1 MRALFFT
8 PFAVVAAVL
17 FVTPAARAGQPAPQP
32 LTLTGAI
39 EQALR
44 ANPELV
50 ALRRDY
56 DAARAIVPQSR
67 FLDAPM
73 LQTQIWG
80 WPVTT
85 LNPART
91 DMYMFMTEQAL
102 PGRGKRA
109 ARELV
114 AGREADMSQAQIAV
128 RANEIVNDVKQA
140 YVELLLARATAALYD
155 QQTPVL
161 REMADAATLRYAS
174 GHVGQHDTVKS
185 VVELARLQ
193 ADAIEWRER
202 AATAEARL
210 ATLIGDLSGD
220 PLPPLAAADA
230 VVPAAFTAEAAA
242 VERHP
247 EVLMAS
253 AVVSREEAE
262 LARLRGERKPDF
274 VVGGG
279 YMLQPGGAGAWTAQA
294 GLTWPNAPWSRGKLN
309 TEIDAQDK
317 RVAAAQAHRD
327 AIVAGVRRSVRE
339 ASVRLDAARE
349 RAQLLETNVIPHA
362 QHDFDVART
371 SYAAGRAEFADLLE
385 SQRALLSARMDVVM
399 ARAEVQRAIA
409 EFNMAVGNFAENQ

>member
-1 MRALFFT
+1 MRVTVLLL
-8 PFAVVAAVL
+8 AVVTL
-17 FVTPAARAGQPAPQP
+17 TTPAAFGEQPADQPP

-39 EQALR
+39 EQAVR
-44 ANPELV
+44 ANPEIV

-56 DAARAIVPQSR
+56 DAARAAVPEAR

-73 LQTQIWG
+73 LQTQIWA

-91 DMYMFMTEQAL
+91 DMYMFMAEQDV

-109 ARELV
+109 ARVLV
-114 AGREADMSQAQIAV
+114 AEREARMSQAQIAV

-174 GHVGQHDTVKS
+174 GHAGQHDTVKS
-185 VVELARLQ
+185 VVELGRLQ
-193 ADAIEWRER
+193 ADAVEWRER
-202 AATAEARL
+202 ARTAEARL
-210 ATLIGDLSGD
+210 AILIGDFSGEQ
-220 PLPPLAAADA
+220 LPSLAPADA
-230 VVPAAFTAEAAA
+230 IVPVASGAEATAI
-242 VERHP
+242 ERHP
-247 EVLMAS
+247 DVLMAS
-253 AVVSREEAE
+253 AALAREEAE
-262 LARLRGERKPDF
+262 LARLRGERRPDF

-294 GLTWPNAPWSRGKLN
+294 GFTWPNAPWSRGKLN

-317 RVAAAQAHRD
+317 RVTAARAHRD
-327 AIVAGVRRSVRE
+327 AIVADVRRSVRE

-349 RAQLLETNVIPHA
+349 RAQLLETTVVPHA
-362 QHDFDVART
+362 QHDYEVVRT
-371 SYAAGRAEFADLLE
+371 AYAAGRAEFADLLE
-385 SQRALLSARMDVVM
+385 GQRALLSTRMDVAM
-399 ARAEVQRAIA
+399 ALAEVQRASA
-409 EFNMAVGNFAENQ
+409 EFDMAVGNFPELQ

>member
-1 MRALFFT
+1 MRVL
-8 PFAVVAAVL
+8 PFVVVAAIVSTAP
-17 FVTPAARAGQPAPQP
+17 VAHAEQPATPT

-39 EQALR
+39 QQALH
-44 ANPELV
+44 ANLELV
-50 ALRRDY
+50 ALRADY
-56 DAARAIVPQSR
+56 EAARAAVPEAR

-85 LNPART
+85 LNPTRT
-91 DMYMFMTEQAL
+91 DMYMFMAEQEL

-109 ARELV
+109 AREMV
-114 AGREADMSQAQIAV
+114 AGREAGMSQAQIAV

-140 YVELLLARATAALYD
+140 YVELLLARATSALYD
-155 QQTPVL
+155 QQMPVL
-161 REMADAATLRYAS
+161 RQMADAATLRYAS
-174 GHVGQHDTVKS
+174 GHTGQHDTVKS
-185 VVELARLQ
+185 VVELGRLQ

-202 AATAEARL
+202 ARTAEARL
-210 ATLIGDLSGD
+210 ATLLGDLSGE

-230 VVPAAFTAEAAA
+230 VVTSIVDAEATA

-247 EVLMAS
+247 DVLLAS
-253 AVVSREEAE
+253 AVVAREEAE

-294 GLTWPNAPWSRGKLN
+294 GITWPNAPWSRGKLN
-309 TEIDAQDK
+309 TEIDAQE
-317 RVAAAQAHRD
+317 RRLVAARTHRD
-327 AIVAGVRRSVRE
+327 AVVSSVRRSVRE
-339 ASVRLDAARE
+339 ATVRLEAARE

-371 SYAAGRAEFADLLE
+371 AYAAGRAEFADLLE
-385 SQRALLSARMDVVM
+385 SQRALLSTRMDVAM
-399 ARAEVQRAIA
+399 ARAEVQRVIA
-409 EFNMAVGNFAENQ
+409 EFDMAVGNLPENQ